1 MLLDLRYAFRI
12 MGRSPG
18 FAAAILLPFTAG
30 IGAST
35 AVFSVLHGVV
45 LRSLPYEDSE
55 KLVRVRLTSP
65 SGIRSPISVLDYLDL
80 AAGMRSATLA
90 AYQGWL
96 YHIRSDSGKQPVHA
110 ARVTACFFD
119 VLKVRPALGRVFTP
133 EEEKPGGA

>member
-1 MLLDLRYAFRI
+1 

-110 ARVTACFFD
+110 ARVTACFSMF
-119 VLKVRPALGRVFTP
+119 
-133 EEEKPGGA
+133 